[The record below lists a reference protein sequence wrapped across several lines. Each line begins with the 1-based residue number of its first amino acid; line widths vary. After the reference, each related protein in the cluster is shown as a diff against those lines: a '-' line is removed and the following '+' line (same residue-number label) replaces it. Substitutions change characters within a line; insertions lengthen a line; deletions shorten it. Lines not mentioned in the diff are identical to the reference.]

1 MVHNLILSEIM
12 ANNQRIN
19 FFFLFLLLL
28 SPLSPCPLPHPTHH
42 VSARSFATACD
53 YVPSLISWKLRFTDM
68 KQYRTLILVW
78 KHKETRKKVFF
89 SCAITVQKAF
99 ICISRDLNIALQ
111 LDGTIVSYYLSLGFY
126 LFGNGIVASS
136 LLISSLPNTYI
147 LIILLTGGHL
157 TSSTWYCKEK
167 VFVARPSSSSG
178 SENCNWRSFHFFF
191 FPDL

>member
-1 MVHNLILSEIM
+1 MWARVHSQLRVIM
-12 ANNQRIN
+12 
-19 FFFLFLLLL
+19 F
-28 SPLSPCPLPHPTHH
+28 HH
-42 VSARSFATACD
+42 SSLESFGSQTWNSTERSFL
-53 YVPSLISWKLRFTDM
+53 SGNIK
-68 KQYRTLILVW
+68 KQ
-78 KHKETRKKVFF
+78 EKKFF

-178 SENCNWRSFHFFF
+178 SENCNCRSFHFFSF
-191 FPDL
+191 LICNL